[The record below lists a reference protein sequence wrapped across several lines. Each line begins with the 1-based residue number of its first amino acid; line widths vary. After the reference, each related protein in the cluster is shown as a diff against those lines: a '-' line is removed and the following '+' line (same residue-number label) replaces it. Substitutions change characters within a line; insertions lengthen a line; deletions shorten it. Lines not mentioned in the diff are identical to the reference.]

1 MDFFGI
7 LSTEM
12 LMFSAKNSTFLFI
25 QSSSNLQ
32 SIVWMKVVLISIFYI
47 ALDLKGM
54 FRQKETHNYREQ
66 TGGFPKGRG
75 VGLGKIGDRD

>member
-1 MDFFGI
+1 
-7 LSTEM
+7 
-12 LMFSAKNSTFLFI
+12 
-25 QSSSNLQ
+25 
-32 SIVWMKVVLISIFYI
+32 MKVVLISIFYI